1 MSTQNLC
8 PNCESPNL
16 ITDTQLAHVVCED
29 CGQVISEN
37 AIVSE
42 VQFVESGNSSRA
54 VGSTINESN
63 SSNQQTSINHAK
75 RTISQIS
82 YPLNLP
88 ESIIDTAHRYYKLAL
103 INKQTMGRKHVDV
116 CSACIYIACRLN
128 ETPILLIDLSDV
140 TKSSVFVLGNI
151 FMHLL
156 KALSLKVPI
165 MDPALYISRF
175 TAMLNLGDKTSIIA
189 KDAVRLVQRFSRDWI
204 QTGRRP
210 NGICG
215 AALLI
220 ASRMNGVELP
230 THDIERLV
238 KISAHTIQKR
248 LQEFSGTESANF
260 SSVDFQSQWLST
272 SKDPPSFINNRQ
284 LDETKDAKELNQ
296 LAQQRQLME
305 SILNDIDDEAF
316 AEEIQMTVDD
326 VKDFE
331 PLVEVPA
338 IVINESN
345 NLSDL
350 EDDPVVNEMILSE
363 EASEI
368 KKMIWLKEYEAD
380 LKEMAAKNTRPKAS
394 VKKRKP
400 KETFSSVSEA
410 IKKKVAPK
418 LSKKLNYDLLQVLDT
433 SDARH
438 QTTLPAMDMN
448 DDNKSIVTLSSY
460 RTNKT
465 GLSQATHL
473 TRASLFS
480 TKSSQFKF
488 QRLEDTFAGCE
499 DYAGYDEY
507 D

>member
-1 MSTQNLC
+1 MSTC
-8 PNCESPNL
+8 PNCNSSNL
-16 ITDTQLAHVVCED
+16 ISDTQLAHIVCED
-29 CGQVISEN
+29 CGQIVSEN

-42 VQFVESGNSSRA
+42 VQFVESGNSARA
-54 VGSTINESN
+54 VGSTVNESN
-63 SSNQQTSINHAK
+63 SSNQQTSITHAR

-116 CSACIYIACRLN
+116 CAACIYIACRLN

-140 TKSSVFVLGNI
+140 TKSSVFVMGNI

-156 KALSLKVPI
+156 KALNLKVPI

-175 TAMLNLGDKTSIIA
+175 TAMLNLGDKTSVIA
-189 KDAVRLVQRFSRDWI
+189 KDAVRLVQRFNRDWI

-248 LQEFSGTESANF
+248 LQEFSGTDSAKF
-260 SSVDFQSQWLST
+260 SGSDFQSQWLNS
-272 SKDPPSFINNRQ
+272 SKDPPSFSQNRKIDNEKEYNVMQQ
-284 LDETKDAKELNQ
+284 LH
-296 LAQQRQLME
+296 QQRKLME
-305 SILNDIDDEAF
+305 SIVNDIDDEGF
-316 AEEIQMTVDD
+316 AEEIQMSVED
-326 VKDFE
+326 VEAMKE
-331 PLVEVPA
+331 HM
-338 IVINESN
+338 ESALPITETN
-345 NLSDL
+345 TLSDL
-350 EDDPVVNEMILSE
+350 EDDLVVNEMILSK
-363 EASEI
+363 EASEV
-368 KKMIWLKEYEAD
+368 KAAIWHKEYEHD
-380 LKEMAAKNTRPKAS
+380 LKEMEIRNTKPKSA
-394 VKKRKP
+394 VKKRKA

-418 LSKKLNYDLLQVLDT
+418 LSKKLNYDLMQVLDFN
-433 SDARH
+433 DARE
-438 QTTLPAMDMN
+438 QTTLPLMDMV
-448 DDNKSIVTLSSY
+448 DDNKSIITLSSY

-480 TKSSQFKF
+480 TKTSQFKF
-488 QRLEDTFAGCE
+488 QRLENTFGGE
-499 DYAGYDEY
+499 DYNAYDEY